1 MLECKLLLQNVEGG
15 GGGLKNGSNDGMK
28 NSHLELRSLGSFFWG
43 LMQET
48 VRRSRYM
55 IWLTFYIERV
65 RAHRIKII
73 DNSCFHNRWPTSKT
87 KQK

>member
-1 MLECKLLLQNVEGG
+1 MLECKLFLQNVEGGG

-28 NSHLELRSLGSFFWG
+28 EWIKRYCLCFTPSRIALAGKVFFG

-55 IWLTFYIERV
+55 I
-65 RAHRIKII
+65 
-73 DNSCFHNRWPTSKT
+73 
-87 KQK
+87 